1 MADTTKNPAE
11 QTQSAQMPG
20 TDTSASDQK
29 SDRDELMEVSQ
40 QFFRT
45 LLRTGVHLAMTPVTM
60 LPEEPREHFVTAGRE
75 FTRGLATLAQEL
87 AGVFDK
93 MVDEVKESRDAA
105 TPGAPT
111 TTDVPRTID

>member
-1 MADTTKNPAE
+1 MADTTKKPAE
-11 QTQSAQMPG
+11 QTPSMQMPG
-20 TDTSASDQK
+20 TEAPAPDKK

-45 LLRTGVHLAMTPVTM
+45 LFRTGVHLAMTPVTM
-60 LPEEPREHFVTAGRE
+60 LPEEPREHFATAGRE

-93 MVDEVKESRDAA
+93 MVDEAKESRDAA
-105 TPGAPT
+105 TQDAL

>member
-1 MADTTKNPAE
+1 MADTTKKPVE
-11 QTQSAQMPG
+11 QTLPTG
-20 TDTSASDQK
+20 TAGAGAPDMK

-45 LLRTGVHLAMTPVTM
+45 LFRTGVHLAMTPVTM

-93 MVDEVKESRDAA
+93 MVDEVKESRGTA
-105 TPGAPT
+105 TQDAPT